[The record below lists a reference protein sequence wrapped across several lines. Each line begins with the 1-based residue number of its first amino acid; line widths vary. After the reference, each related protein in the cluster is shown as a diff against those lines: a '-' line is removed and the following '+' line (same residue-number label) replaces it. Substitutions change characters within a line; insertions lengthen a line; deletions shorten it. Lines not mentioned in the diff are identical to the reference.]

1 MTSLAVIFVLLLVV
15 FLKQAHDQAER
26 AKDELQGELT
36 PLLTAKDLALKQ
48 DPDDPL
54 SLQVTVGE
62 NLLRFPVGGA
72 SLSPAGAGFI
82 SNFFTGFA
90 AKVCDPTLRE
100 KIDSIVIEG
109 HTDQSGERTGD
120 GVRRN
125 IELSQRR
132 SYSVLERALAS
143 VETQPAVYECLLKL
157 ASASGRGSRS
167 PVLTNGVY
175 QPDLS
180 RRVEIRIRVR
190 SAEQQFRRLAKPP
203 RGR

>member
-1 MTSLAVIFVLLLVV
+1 MTSLAIIFVLLLVV
-15 FLKQAHDQAER
+15 FLKQSHDQAQR

-62 NLLRFPVGGA
+62 NVLRFPVGGSA
-72 SLSPAGAGFI
+72 LTPAGGGFI
-82 SNFFTGFA
+82 ENFFAGFA
-90 AKVCDPTLRE
+90 AKVCDPKIRD

-109 HTDQSGERTGD
+109 HTDQSGEKTPD

-125 IELSQRR
+125 IELGQRR
-132 SYSVLERALAS
+132 SYSVLERALKGAES
-143 VETQPAVYECLLKL
+143 QPAVYECLLKL

-167 PVLTNGVY
+167 PVLVNGAY
-175 QPDLS
+175 DPDKS

-190 SAEQQFRRLAKPP
+190 SAEQQLRRQSKPYS
-203 RGR
+203 R